1 MKIALCMSGLT
12 RTFKKCYQSYLDNI
26 INLYDCDVFTFVGID
41 KNSPN
46 IDLIKHTKKVLVD
59 NEPHHDEKDYAQYK
73 ALRTRFYSIQG
84 WLSQFWKIKKCHE
97 LMLDHQM
104 EHGIKYDWVIR
115 CRPDLMILRKFDELP
130 TLDKRYIYT
139 PPYPLEPPMFS
150 FINRAEG
157 CLKDGYIYNGENG
170 GYLPDQFAVSTVEL
184 MGIYARRYDDL
195 DKVIHAERTARFCSE
210 YSLGRQ
216 LKFYGVQVKILQ
228 PLIRIQR

>member
-1 MKIALCMSGLT
+1 
-12 RTFKKCYQSYLDNI
+12 
-26 INLYDCDVFTFVGID
+26 
-41 KNSPN
+41 
-46 IDLIKHTKKVLVD
+46 
-59 NEPHHDEKDYAQYK
+59 
-73 ALRTRFYSIQG
+73 
-84 WLSQFWKIKKCHE
+84 
-97 LMLDHQM
+97 
-104 EHGIKYDWVIR
+104 
-115 CRPDLMILRKFDELP
+115 
-130 TLDKRYIYT
+130 
-139 PPYPLEPPMFS
+139 MFS